1 MNHALH
7 IVTGASRGI
16 GYEVVLHLASFP
28 NTSILAT
35 ARNASA
41 LAKLSENAR
50 DRRLPGQIIHVPAD
64 LTLPEGRASIVESV
78 QRILDSQP
86 GHALKGIL
94 QNAGTLTAKPFL
106 EQTGEEWDRQ
116 YEVLLK
122 APALLTRDL
131 FDLMGHACHVVF
143 VSSMGGFQGSR
154 KFPGLTPY
162 STLKGGLSILAECLA
177 EEFAAHAP
185 DKELACNALC
195 LGAVQT
201 QMLEEAFPGLQAPVD
216 AQTMGGWIANFLI
229 SAGALFNGKI
239 LPISLRDPG

>member
-1 MNHALH
+1 MTNNLH

-16 GYEVVLHLASFP
+16 GSQVVRHLASSP
-28 NTSILAT
+28 DNSVIAT

-41 LAKLSENAR
+41 LANLEKLAAE
-50 DRRLPGQIIHVPAD
+50 DGLPGRIMVVPAD
-64 LTLPEGRASIVESV
+64 LTRPEGRAAIVSAAERAL
-78 QRILDSQP
+78 QSQP
-86 GHALKGIL
+86 GSLLKGLL
-94 QNAGTLTAKPFL
+94 QNAGTLVAKPFF
-106 EQTGEEWDRQ
+106 EQSESEWDNQ

-131 FDLMGHACHVVF
+131 FRIMGPACHVVF

-162 STLKGGLSILAECLA
+162 SSLKGGVSILAECLA

-185 DKELACNALC
+185 DKGLACNALC

-201 QMLEEAFPGLQAPVD
+201 QMLEEAFPGMQAPVD
-216 AQTMGGWIANFLI
+216 AETMGAWIANFLT
-229 SAGALFNGKI
+229 SAGKLFNGKV
-239 LPISLRDPG
+239 LPVSLRDPS